1 MKLDKMPPPHRIVA
15 FEVSATGSGARDR
28 LCQNGDV
35 RNFAVVV
42 HEEPVGG
49 YWAEVPAL
57 PGCYSQGDSL
67 PELTQ
72 NLREA
77 ITGVLAVMREQGAEP
92 ESNVQL
98 LDIAV

>member
-1 MKLDKMPPPHRIVA
+1 MKPDKAPPSHRMVA
-15 FEVSATGSGARDR
+15 FEVSATEGLSRDR
-28 LCQNGDV
+28 LCQNGGV

-42 HEEPVGG
+42 HEEPAGG
-49 YWAEVPAL
+49 YWAEVPAI

-67 PELTQ
+67 PELMQ

-98 LDIAV
+98 LDIVM